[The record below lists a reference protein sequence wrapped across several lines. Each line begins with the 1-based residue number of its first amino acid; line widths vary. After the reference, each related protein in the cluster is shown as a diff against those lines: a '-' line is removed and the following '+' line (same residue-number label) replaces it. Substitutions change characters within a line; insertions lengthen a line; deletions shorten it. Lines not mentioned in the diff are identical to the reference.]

1 MAAQT
6 NAPVASPRMAQ
17 PIVDRSHK
25 KPKETPA
32 GTVLAGEKTVFRMA
46 WSPDGKWIAAT
57 HLDAYLD
64 LWDATTGRL
73 AWRKR
78 AGGNGMPSP
87 HSVTFSPDSTQVASG
102 SSTVKIFAVADGSE
116 KPAPAGHPKGEL
128 HDIAWTVDG
137 IVTASGKQVKGAD
150 HSVAAWS
157 PAGDERARFES
168 WRGPDRVAFVPGNP
182 KAVIVCGRYQERWA
196 VGRIELATGKTVALR
211 EIEGYGNGFAVTPN
225 GVWLTTSKGSVDR
238 LDLEA
243 LATIQRIEIG
253 ADRAYTGDADSVITG
268 TSKTAVV
275 RRFGLDGTL
284 LATWTVPPL
293 DLREGYEAALLAAGK
308 EPYLG
313 RFEGTELCAVAIA
326 PAGDRIAFAVGLAIS
341 VWTTDGKPLLMP
353 WVAPR
358 VVE

>member
-1 MAAQT
+1 MKPAPQ
-6 NAPVASPRMAQ
+6 NAPRKSKQ
-17 PIVDRSHK
+17 
-25 KPKETPA
+25 TPA
-32 GTVLAGEKTVFRMA
+32 ATVFAGEKTVFRMA

-73 AWRKR
+73 AWRRR
-78 AGGNGMPSP
+78 AGGNGMASP

-116 KPAPAGHPKGEL
+116 MPAPAGHPKGEL

-150 HSVAAWS
+150 HSVAVWS
-157 PAGDERARFES
+157 PAGEERARFDS
-168 WRGPDRVAFVPGNP
+168 WRGPDRAAFVPGDP

-196 VGRIELATGKTVALR
+196 VGRVDLASGETVAVR
-211 EIEGYGNGFAVTPN
+211 EVEGYGNGFAVTPK
-225 GVWLTTSKGSVDR
+225 GVWLTMSKGSVDR
-238 LDLEA
+238 LDLET
-243 LATIQRIEIG
+243 LTTIQRIEIG
-253 ADRAYTGDADSVITG
+253 ADRAYTGDAGSVITG
-268 TSKTAVV
+268 SEKTAVV

-293 DLREGYEAALLAAGK
+293 ELREGYEAALLAAGK

-313 RFEGTELCAVAIA
+313 RFEGTELRAVAIA
-326 PAGDRIAFAVGLAIS
+326 PAGDRIAIAVGLAIS
-341 VWTTDGKPLLMP
+341 VWTPDGTPLRMP
-353 WVAPR
+353 WVAPT
-358 VVE
+358 VVK